1 MYGEYFVFSRRQ
13 INLHMRIVNNS
24 TNNHLDELKGLLANS
39 SIALIA
45 SPFISLT
52 AIDKMKNWLISG
64 FHELTLITTLKEKDP
79 DQLRKVPVLMDLF
92 RLKKTLG
99 FHLTVKIDNQLHG
112 KVYIGKRNSYY
123 TGAIVTSANFTE
135 NGLENNHEWGF
146 YLNDQTVISAIHQQ
160 LLKDATVELAEK
172 DLVKMKQWM
181 EKNQAEDVKSP
192 TVDVSFIDM
201 IEKSIVTKTGLTYW
215 LKPLGKSPHPV
226 PPTRLFGNEEHQ
238 ITFTTKNPRG
248 IANGDILLV
257 YSVVSQQMISV
268 FEATDKRGVLT
279 KFAKPGDERW
289 PNYIWCKNL
298 TPGYGANWP
307 ERGLTFSGLRDEF
320 LRQFPTYTILPSGN
334 KLNGMQWGADHIK
347 ATSEFGTFVVNRMKG
362 ES

>member
-1 MYGEYFVFSRRQ
+1 
-13 INLHMRIVNNS
+13 MRVVNNS
-24 TNNHLDELKGLLANS
+24 TNNHLDEIKDLLANS
-39 SIALIA
+39 NEALIA
-45 SPFISLT
+45 SPFISPT
-52 AIDKMKNWLISG
+52 AIGNMKNWLTSG
-64 FHELTLITTLKEKDP
+64 FQELSLITTLKEKDP
-79 DQLRKVPVLMDLF
+79 DQLRKVPVLMELF

-112 KVYIGKRNSYY
+112 KVYIGKKDSNY

-146 YLNDQTVISAIHQQ
+146 YVNDQNVISDIHYQI
-160 LLKDATVELAEK
+160 LEDATVELAEK
-172 DLVKMKQWM
+172 DLVNMKQWM
-181 EKNQAEDVKSP
+181 EENHAEDVKSP

-201 IEKSIVTKTGLTYW
+201 IEKPILERRATTIGGVTYW

-226 PPTRLFGNEEHQ
+226 PPTRLFGDEAHQ

-248 IANGDILLV
+248 IANGDILLA

-279 KFAKPGDERW
+279 KFANPGDERW

-298 TPGYGANWP
+298 TPSYGANWP
-307 ERGLTFSGLRDEF
+307 ARGLTFSGLRDEF
-320 LRQFPTYTILPSGN
+320 LKLFPTYTILPSGN

-347 ATSEFGTFVVNRMKG
+347 TMPEFGEFVVNRMKG

>member
-1 MYGEYFVFSRRQ
+1 MVIRVVQNKEEHHLGEVK
-13 INLHMRIVNNS
+13 
-24 TNNHLDELKGLLANS
+24 DLLAS
-39 SIALIA
+39 SNEFLIA

-52 AIDKMKNWLISG
+52 AIEKMKNWLTAG
-64 FHELTLITTLKEKDP
+64 LQKLTLITTLKEKDP
-79 DQLRKVPVLMDLF
+79 DQLKKVPILMELY
-92 RLKKTLG
+92 RLKKMRG
-99 FHLTVKIDNQLHG
+99 FNLSVKIDNQLHG
-112 KVYIGKRNSYY
+112 KVYIGKKDSNY

-146 YLNDQTVISAIHQQ
+146 YVNDQNVISDIHYQI
-160 LLKDATVELAEK
+160 LEDATVELAEK

-181 EKNQAEDVKSP
+181 EENQAEDVKSP

-201 IEKSIVTKTGLTYW
+201 IEKPILERRATTIGGVTYW

-226 PPTRLFGNEEHQ
+226 PPTRLFGDEAHQ

-248 IANGDILLV
+248 IANGDILLA

-279 KFAKPGDERW
+279 KFANPGDERW

-298 TPGYGANWP
+298 TPSYGANWP
-307 ERGLTFSGLRDEF
+307 ARGLTFSGLRDEF
-320 LRQFPTYTILPSGN
+320 LKLFPTYTILPSGN

-347 ATSEFGTFVVNRMKG
+347 TMPEFGEFAVNRMKG

>member
-1 MYGEYFVFSRRQ
+1 
-13 INLHMRIVNNS
+13 MRVVNNCRR
-24 TNNHLDELKGLLANS
+24 NHIEEVKDLLANS
-39 SIALIA
+39 NKALIA

-52 AIDKMKNWLISG
+52 VIDKMKNWLTFG
-64 FHELTLITTLKEKDP
+64 FQELTLITTLKEKDP
-79 DQLRKVPVLMDLF
+79 DQLRKVPVLMELF
-92 RLKKTLG
+92 RLKKTRG

-112 KVYIGKRNSYY
+112 KVYIGKRDSNY

-146 YLNDQTVISAIHQQ
+146 YVNDQNVISGIHHQI
-160 LLKDATVELAEK
+160 LEDATVELAEK
-172 DLVKMKQWM
+172 DLLKMKQWI
-181 EKNQAEDVKSP
+181 EENQVEDVKSP

-201 IEKSIVTKTGLTYW
+201 IEKSIPDRHVTSIGGVTYW

-226 PPTRLFGNEEHQ
+226 PPTRLFGDEAHQ

-248 IANGDILLV
+248 IANGDILLA

-279 KFAKPGDERW
+279 KFANPGDERW

-298 TPGYGANWP
+298 TPSYGANWP
-307 ERGLTFSGLRDEF
+307 ARGLTFSGLRDEF
-320 LRQFPTYTILPSGN
+320 LRLFPTYTILPSGN

-347 ATSEFGTFVVNRMKG
+347 CTPEFAEYVLVRIKE
-362 ES
+362 ESKNE

>member
-1 MYGEYFVFSRRQ
+1 
-13 INLHMRIVNNS
+13 MRVVNNS
-24 TNNHLDELKGLLANS
+24 SNSHLDEVKDLMANS
-39 SIALIA
+39 NKALIA

-52 AIDKMKNWLISG
+52 VIDKMKNWLTSG

-79 DQLRKVPVLMDLF
+79 DQLRKVPMLIELF
-92 RLKKTLG
+92 RLKKSRG
-99 FHLTVKIDNQLHG
+99 FHLTVKIDNLLHG
-112 KVYIGKRNSYY
+112 KVYIGKRDSNY

-146 YLNDQTVISAIHQQ
+146 YVNDQNVISGIHHQI
-160 LLKDATVELAEK
+160 LEDATVELAEK
-172 DLVKMKQWM
+172 DLLKMKQWI
-181 EKNQAEDVKSP
+181 EENQVEDVKSP

-201 IEKSIVTKTGLTYW
+201 IEKSIPDRHVTSIGGVTYW

-226 PPTRLFGNEEHQ
+226 PPTRLFGDEAHQ

-248 IANGDILLV
+248 IANGDILLA

-279 KFAKPGDERW
+279 KFANPGDERW

-298 TPGYGANWP
+298 TPSYGANWP
-307 ERGLTFSGLRDEF
+307 ARGLTFNGLRDEF
-320 LRQFPTYTILPSGN
+320 LRLFPTYTILPSGN

-347 ATSEFGTFVVNRMKG
+347 TMPEFGEFVVKKMK
-362 ES
+362 EKS